1 MTIATINRFIQLFA
15 DAFQALGAKAS
26 MREIESL
33 AMVVHG
39 AMESKRR
46 AYHTSSHVFQMCR
59 GMDAR
64 QVLAALFHD
73 VVYYQVDGGFP
84 KLAAPVLEPLV
95 RQEKGALTLKAIEA
109 KDTDVQLC
117 ADLFGF
123 KPGQPL
129 PPNGGM
135 NEFLSA
141 ALAMR
146 LLQPHL
152 SRRDL
157 IVIAT
162 CITATVPFRGPDA
175 QGRSF
180 AEVLAGRV
188 REQCRKLLP
197 PADAA
202 ELELQVTEAMHEA
215 IKIGNR
221 DVCGFAEANPAK
233 FLSGTWQLIE
243 ESNASLAVV
252 RVYTLQDYRG
262 ALVRMETFLA
272 GLNPDHIFRQYEHYP
287 TDTELARLNTAMRKN
302 LAFAADYL
310 GAKINTIA
318 ILEALALE
326 TGGNCPVSM
335 FLGDIRS
342 SHGKPDRA
350 KELLPP
356 AKKAAGD
363 IKPQLLHVLE
373 KGRAQES
380 SMDLNASPL
389 TAAIYWRMGQ
399 AGMQQTLAQAKR
411 MFAGEL
417 SAHEFLK
424 GLDRGLVRM
433 ITDVCAKIAISRS
446 KLLTELQVKLA
457 KGR

>member
-1 MTIATINRFIQLFA
+1 MTTATINRFIKLFA
-15 DAFQALGAKAS
+15 DAFESLGAKVS
-26 MREIESL
+26 MHEIESL
-33 AMVVHG
+33 AMMVHN
-39 AMESKRR
+39 AMEGKGR

-73 VVYYQVDGGFP
+73 VVYYQIDGGFP
-84 KLAAPVLEPLV
+84 KLAVPLLETMV
-95 RQEKGALTLKAIEA
+95 RHENGVLTLKAIEA
-109 KDTDVQLC
+109 QDTGLQLC
-117 ADLFGF
+117 ADLFEF
-123 KPGQPL
+123 KPGQAL
-129 PPNGGM
+129 PPSGGM

-141 ALAMR
+141 ALAVR

-152 SRRDL
+152 PMRDL
-157 IVIAT
+157 IVIAA

-175 QGRSF
+175 EGRSF
-180 AEVLAGRV
+180 AEALAGRV
-188 REQCRKLLP
+188 RKQSQKLLAK
-197 PADAA
+197 ADAA
-202 ELELQVTEAMHEA
+202 KVERQVTHAMHEA

-221 DVCGFAEANPAK
+221 DVCGFAESNPAK
-233 FLSGTWQLIE
+233 FLTGTWQLIE
-243 ESNASLAVV
+243 ESNVSLAVV
-252 RVYTLQDYRG
+252 KVYTLQDYRG
-262 ALVRMETFLA
+262 ALVRMQTFLA
-272 GLNPDHIFRQYEHYP
+272 GLNPENIFRQYEHYP
-287 TDTELARLNTAMRKN
+287 TDTELARLNTATKKN

-335 FLGDIRS
+335 FLGDIRG
-342 SHGKPDRA
+342 SHGKAERA
-350 KELLPP
+350 KDFLPP

-424 GLDRGLVRM
+424 GLDRDLIRM

-446 KLLTELQVKLA
+446 GRLTELQTKLA
-457 KGR
+457 KKR